1 LSLIDFFLLKKSLII
16 HIYNV
21 SMDIIFFL
29 REITIILFQIDSDIL
44 EVTEWK
50 VYWAGKEDEQLILKN
65 ALSQH

>member
-1 LSLIDFFLLKKSLII
+1 
-16 HIYNV
+16 
-21 SMDIIFFL
+21 MDIIFFL